1 MMFHVQCGIRTGCR
15 KCDLNSSMRRREV
28 SGIPDISGWYGLPV
42 AGWYAAEIRQMENAG
57 KKCLPEKQRG

>member
-1 MMFHVQCGIRTGCR
+1 
-15 KCDLNSSMRRREV
+15 MRRREV

-42 AGWYAAEIRQMENAG
+42 AGWYAAETRQMENAG